1 MEALKMQF
9 SSIVI
14 FLCRVCS
21 SDFRCADTSSG
32 IGRVDKLHAG
42 ANCYSCGRSAL
53 SDSAGTSTVP
63 MMYHPPNTIMWN
75 GKPARCLSPSTD
87 FWPPCQN
94 PLGPAGGRQ
103 CLVLYKQFGKITLR
117 GGRVFA
123 LLPKLRMFMEKE
135 RQRYSICSPLME
147 QIVLHA
153 YSTNLMSLYL
163 LVLESI

>member
-21 SDFRCADTSSG
+21 SDFRCADTSSC

-87 FWPPCQN
+87 FWPPCQD

-103 CLVLYKQFGKITLR
+103 CLVLYKQFRTR
-117 GGRVFA
+117 QNYFA
-123 LLPKLRMFMEKE
+123 WWPRF
-135 RQRYSICSPLME
+135 RST
-147 QIVLHA
+147 
-153 YSTNLMSLYL
+153 TNLECLWKKNDRDIPFVRL
-163 LVLESI
+163 LWNKSYYMPTPQT